1 VSAPAGA
8 LSARVSAILL
18 APVKGLRALAREKVE
33 LGPGGVR
40 ENRRFLLIDEHGQMA
55 NGKRIATLQAAVAEY
70 SDAERTLS
78 LTLPGRPPL
87 RGAVELGARLQAT
100 MFSRPIEVAEVL
112 GPWSAALSDH
122 AGTPL
127 RLVEA
132 ASACGAVDR
141 GAGGPISLIARAS
154 VARIAQQAERE
165 QPLDPRRFR
174 MLFEIDGVE
183 AHAEDA
189 WVGRALAIG
198 DATVMARGHVGR
210 CAVTMLDPDSGRR
223 DFDTLAALTSYRRD
237 VGTTEPLA
245 CGIYGVVLEPGA
257 VRVGDAVTPL

>member
-1 VSAPAGA
+1 MSAPAGA
-8 LSARVSAILL
+8 GGARVSAILV
-18 APVKGLRALAREKVE
+18 APVKGLRALERESVE

-55 NGKRIATLQAAVAEY
+55 NGKRIATLQAALAEY

-87 RGAVELGARLQAT
+87 LGVVELGPPLQAT
-100 MFSRPIEVAEVL
+100 MFSQPLDVAEVL
-112 GPWSAALSDH
+112 GPFSAALSEH
-122 AGTPL
+122 AGMAL

-132 ASACGAVDR
+132 TGAYGAVDR
-141 GAGGPISLIARAS
+141 GADGPVSLIARAS
-154 VARIAQQAERE
+154 VQRVAQQADRE

-198 DATVMARGHVGR
+198 AATVMARGHVGR
-210 CAVTMLDPDSGRR
+210 CAVTTLDPDSGER
-223 DFDTLAALTSYRRD
+223 DFDTLAALASYRRAA
-237 VGTTEPLA
+237 GTTEPLA
-245 CGIYGVVLEPGA
+245 CGIYGAVLEPGT
-257 VRVGDAVTPL
+257 VRVGDAVTPR

>member
-1 VSAPAGA
+1 VSGPPGERG
-8 LSARVSAILL
+8 ARVSAILV
-18 APVKGLRALAREKVE
+18 APVKGLRALAREEVE
-33 LGPGGVR
+33 LGRGGVR
-40 ENRRFLLIDEHGQMA
+40 ENRRFLLIDEQGQMV
-55 NGKRIATLQAAVAEY
+55 NGKRIGALQAAVAEY

-87 RGAVELGARLQAT
+87 RGVVELGARLSAV
-100 MFSRPIEVAEVL
+100 MFSRPLEVAEVL
-112 GPWSAALSDH
+112 GPWSAALSEH

-132 ASACGAVDR
+132 TGACGAVDR
-141 GAGGPISLIARAS
+141 GADGPVSLIASAS
-154 VARIAQQAERE
+154 VRRVARQAERE

-174 MLFEIDGVE
+174 MLLELDGVE

-198 DATVMARGHVGR
+198 GAAVMARGHVGR
-210 CAVTMLDPDSGRR
+210 CLVTTFDPDSGRR
-223 DFDTLAALTSYRRD
+223 DFDTLGALASYRREA
-237 VGTTEPLA
+237 GTTEPLA
-245 CGIYGVVLEPGA
+245 CGIYGVVLEPGT